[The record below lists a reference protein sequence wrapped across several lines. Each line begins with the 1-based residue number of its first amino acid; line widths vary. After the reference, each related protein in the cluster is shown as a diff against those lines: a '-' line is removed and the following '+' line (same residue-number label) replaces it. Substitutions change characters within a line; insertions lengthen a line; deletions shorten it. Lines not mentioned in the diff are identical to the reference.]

1 MSQQQL
7 FEKYCREGNIAEVE
21 KVLQDKSFLGHEGI
35 GYNYS
40 TGIYQAADYNRIDML
55 KFLLEKGDC
64 EKYIN
69 INFENNCILKTACR
83 QNYFE
88 IINYL
93 MLNYQ
98 MKLTSDLFM
107 PNYDNCNYIMELYS
121 KRNLNNKLQE
131 KHPEKSTKTKKL
143 KI

>member
-1 MSQQQL
+1 MNQQQL
-7 FEKYCREGNIAEVE
+7 FEKYCREGNIEEVE
-21 KVLQDKSFLGHEGI
+21 KILEDKTFLGHPGI

-40 TGIYQAADYNRIDML
+40 TGIYQAADYNKLDMV
-55 KFLLEKGDC
+55 KFLLEKSDC

-83 QNYFE
+83 QHYFE
-88 IINYL
+88 VINYL
-93 MLNYQ
+93 VLEYQ

-107 PNYDNCNYIMELYS
+107 PNYEHCNYIMELYG
-121 KRNLNNKLQE
+121 KRNLNNTLQE
-131 KHPEKSTKTKKL
+131 KLPEKQTKNKTL